1 MVRRLIASIVL
12 CGVCWL
18 SRAESKP
25 LAAFP
30 FEFRDGLMWVRVQV
44 QSSTAPLNFLLDSG
58 ASVSVINL
66 STARKLGLKL
76 AQRVE
81 VRGVGSASKAF
92 WPQQLT
98 AKAGNLTLPGKYLAV
113 DLSEL
118 SRACA
123 CGVDGLIGADFF
135 RDRVTQIDFGTR
147 TIRLLSSS
155 EADIH
160 ACVVDLRPNR
170 GALLA
175 AVGVNSAKPQWMR
188 VDTGCASALQWVANA
203 AKGTKAKGSLSVG
216 LTELD
221 MPTTTTAVTVGS
233 ITFDSVPTGLHCRPI
248 FDGES
253 GLLGNGLLSRFE
265 RVTIDT
271 RAKRLVLEGRRSD
284 S

>member
-1 MVRRLIASIVL
+1 
-12 CGVCWL
+12 
-18 SRAESKP
+18 
-25 LAAFP
+25 
-30 FEFRDGLMWVRVQV
+30 MWVRVQV
-44 QSSTAPLNFLLDSG
+44 QPSAESLNFLLDSG
-58 ASVSVINL
+58 AGVSVINL
-66 STARKLGLKL
+66 GTAKKLGLKL

-81 VRGVGSASKAF
+81 VRGVGSATKGF

-98 AKAGNLTLPGKYLAV
+98 ARAGNLALPSKYLAV

-147 TIRLLSSS
+147 TIRRLSSS
-155 EADIH
+155 DVSGSASE
-160 ACVVDLRPNR
+160 VDLKLTR
-170 GALLA
+170 GVLLA
-175 AVGVNSAKPQWMR
+175 AVAIDYSTSQWMR
-188 VDTGCASALQWVANA
+188 LDTGCASALQWVANA
-203 AKGTKAKGSLSVG
+203 PKATGAKDTVSVG

-221 MPTTTTAVTVGS
+221 IPTTTTTVTVGS
-233 ITFDSVPTGLHCRPI
+233 IIFDSVPTGLHRRPI
-248 FDGES
+248 FDGEC

-271 RAKRLVLEGRRSD
+271 RAGRLVLEGRRSD